1 MTWGG
6 SGYNRAVESEMRF
19 MQNHFE
25 DLNKTNKSKNPSAQD
40 KKQGGAQNKK
50 QGGEAQNKSQSQSQ
64 Y

>member
-1 MTWGG
+1 
-6 SGYNRAVESEMRF
+6 
-19 MQNHFE
+19 MQNHYE

-50 QGGEAQNKSQSQSQ
+50 QGGEAQNKSQPQSQ